1 MVKTLYQPMIKC
13 ICVVCIDLS
22 VDAMDVSGES
32 QIDIDHHMFKQR
44 LDLDGNPINEAP
56 VKEDIGSD
64 KDEKATN
71 VSRILV
77 IDREARE
84 IIRLVASVRL
94 SALSRLNRL
103 TYNLDI

>member
-1 MVKTLYQPMIKC
+1 MCFL
-13 ICVVCIDLS
+13 DLS

-56 VKEDIGSD
+56 VKEDVGSD

-71 VSRILV
+71 VSLLPGFLFKI
-77 IDREARE
+77 
-84 IIRLVASVRL
+84 
-94 SALSRLNRL
+94 NCH
-103 TYNLDI
+103 